1 MPHVMATALNLDT
14 QPQHVALVHA
24 ARPRAR
30 DRERW
35 LRRLLNTCV
44 AALGL
49 VVTSPLLLLI
59 AVMIKLTSRGPVLF
73 TQKRVGLDRRTLS
86 RVGGNTR
93 RRLDLGGSPFTIYK
107 FRTMRVASGPDAQVW
122 AEPDDAR
129 VTAIGGVLR
138 ALRLDELPQLVNV
151 LRGEMNIVGPRP
163 EQPSIF
169 AELRSHIAE
178 YPLRQ
183 RAKPGITGLAQI
195 NHHYDRSLDDVRT
208 KVSYDLEYIRR
219 QSLREDLRIMLKTIP
234 VILLRRGGW

>member
-129 VTAIGGVLR
+129 VTAIGGGLP
-138 ALRLDELPQLVNV
+138 ALRVGEGPPPGHV
-151 LRGEMNIVGPRP
+151 LRGGMKNLRPPPWQPGGFLCFRGQSQGGPPRP
-163 EQPSIF
+163 SARP
-169 AELRSHIAE
+169 
-178 YPLRQ
+178 
-183 RAKPGITGLAQI
+183 
-195 NHHYDRSLDDVRT
+195 
-208 KVSYDLEYIRR
+208 
-219 QSLREDLRIMLKTIP
+219 RIP
-234 VILLRRGGW
+234 RRG